1 MSARH
6 IRDNKKVERGER
18 DAWRN
23 LNDGILIEQIP
34 KAQVTEEEEIV
45 TIGNPRRNEKQT
57 LHEHST
63 TREMTMAQEARY

>member
-23 LNDGILIEQIP
+23 LNGGILIEQIP
-34 KAQVTEEEEIV
+34 KAQVNKGEEIK
-45 TIGNPRRNEKQT
+45 TTGNPRKKRK
-57 LHEHST
+57 
-63 TREMTMAQEARY
+63 ADIA